1 MCGVSDLAH
10 QFTLIV
16 IIFSS
21 SFISTGEFSKFIR
34 FVFFYL
40 FSSFFLRSTSPRMA
54 YCPAVFTVIGDDVQL
69 QESWTTWLSRWTPE
83 ELEWIKRMLEAHPD
97 TTEKVLLVT
106 AGSLSTWLGPIFL
119 KWSRD
124 FLVSVILL
132 NKPFSFPVHNAPFYF
147 SEGSLA
153 GTAGPDRTAAPPYRR
168 SLREEA

>member
-1 MCGVSDLAH
+1 MTSAISPTSSPSL
-10 QFTLIV
+10 
-16 IIFSS
+16 SS
-21 SFISTGEFSKFIR
+21 SSVHSSLAQVSSANSFG
-34 FVFFYL
+34 FVFFHL

-54 YCPAVFTVIGDDVQL
+54 YCPAVLAFIGDDVQL
-69 QESWTTWLSRWTPE
+69 QESWSTWLSRWTPE
-83 ELEWIKRMLEAHPD
+83 ELAWIKRMLETHPD